1 MHARL
6 DYLCVIKH
14 HECALGQILWQII
27 EYIMTYLPLAIN
39 KKL

>member
-6 DYLCVIKH
+6 DYLGIIKN
-14 HECALGQILWQII
+14 HECALWQILWQII
-27 EYIMTYLPLAIN
+27 ENIVTYLPLAIN